1 MIKRATRAMN
11 VASGV
16 VVLVSGFYIDY
27 SFADMLSIETRT
39 VIGLLASL
47 YAILRLVPWLRYLQ
61 RVRRSTAA

>member
-1 MIKRATRAMN
+1 MN

-16 VVLVSGFYIDY
+16 VVLVSGLYIDY
-27 SFADMLSIETRT
+27 SFADILSIETRT

-61 RVRRSTAA
+61 QARRSTAA